1 MQKIKNNVIDI
12 PLALNAEIA
21 SLLYGSNT
29 RALLAAVI
37 VAGALV
43 VVQHDYIA
51 PINLLIWLASF
62 LFAYSLRSILVA
74 RYYKSHPIGQD
85 VNQWLSRF
93 RFCSCLCGLSWGVAG
108 ILLFPE
114 FDFPH
119 QAFLIFALVGIA
131 GGGVIVYSIDIL
143 CSNLFIGGLL
153 IPTTSQLIMT
163 GSEFTLATAV
173 LFTVFTIYITVA
185 GRVMAKS
192 LRDNI
197 QLRIS
202 AGHDNERV
210 HKLAHYDVLTNLPNR
225 RLLSHHLNQ
234 TFIDGQQSQ
243 SYGALLF
250 LDLDDFKNI
259 NDLRGHNAGDQLLQ
273 KVAERLQKSLQDRA
287 FVARVGGD
295 EFVIV
300 MSDIGHDSQEAHK
313 LSQAFSEDMMQ
324 VIGKPFQLDGFNYH
338 STPSIGICVFFGNEH
353 DEVEVLRRAD
363 IAMYQAKRIGR
374 KNTLQFYDESQNPA
388 LQLRAAMENDLR
400 VALQEQ
406 QLSLLYQ
413 LQVDHNQNQI
423 GAEILLRWNHPALGS
438 VPPDD
443 FIPIAEETGEI
454 ISIGSWV
461 LTQACEQLKL
471 WAADSAKK
479 HLKLSVNV
487 SALQFNQPD
496 FTDQLINHIQSSGC
510 NPSLLKIE
518 LTESLV
524 LQNIENV
531 ISKMQRLKEEGV
543 SFSLDDFGTGHSS
556 LSVLKRLPI
565 DELKIDQSFVGDLEE
580 NSDDQFIAQTI
591 ISMGK
596 NLGLNVIA
604 EGVET
609 EGQKNLL
616 HQYGCHT
623 YQGYLFGK
631 PLPLSVFEASLK
643 KLN

>member
-21 SLLYGSNT
+21 DLLYGSNS
-29 RALLAAVI
+29 RALLAAAI
-37 VAGALV
+37 VAAALV

-51 PINLLIWLASF
+51 PVNLLIWLASF
-62 LFAYSLRSILVA
+62 MFAYSLRSVLVA
-74 RYYKSHPIGQD
+74 KYYKSHPINQD
-85 VNQWLSRF
+85 VNKWLSRF
-93 RFCSCLCGLSWGVAG
+93 RFCSCLCGLSWGMAG
-108 ILLFPE
+108 VLLFPE

-153 IPTTSQLIMT
+153 IPTTSQLIIS
-163 GSEFTLATAV
+163 GSEFTIATAI

-225 RLLSHHLNQ
+225 RLLSHHLHQ
-234 TFIDGQQSQ
+234 TFIDSQQSQ

-273 KVAERLQKSLQDRA
+273 QVAERLQQSLQDRA

-300 MSDIGHDSQEAHK
+300 MSDIGQDNQEAHA

-338 STPSIGICVFFGNEH
+338 STPSIGICVFFGDEY

-363 IAMYQAKRIGR
+363 IAMYQAKRLGR

-400 VALQEQ
+400 VALQDQ
-406 QLSLLYQ
+406 QFSLLYQ
-413 LQVDHNQNQI
+413 LQVDQDQNQL
-423 GAEILLRWNHPALGS
+423 GAEILLRWNHPALGFVS
-438 VPPDD
+438 PDD

-461 LTQACEQLKL
+461 LMQACTQLKL
-471 WAADSAKK
+471 WEKDPAKE

-496 FTDQLINHIQSSGC
+496 FTDNLINYIQSSGC

-518 LTESLV
+518 LTESLI
-524 LQNIENV
+524 LQNIGNV
-531 ISKMQRLKEEGV
+531 INKMQRLKEEGI

-631 PLPLSVFEASLK
+631 PLPLEAFEASLK
-643 KLN
+643 K